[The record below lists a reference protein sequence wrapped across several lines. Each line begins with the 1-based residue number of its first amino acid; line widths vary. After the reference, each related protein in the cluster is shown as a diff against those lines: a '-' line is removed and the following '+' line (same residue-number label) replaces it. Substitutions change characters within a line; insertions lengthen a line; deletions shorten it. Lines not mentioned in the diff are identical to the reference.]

1 MTVYIGLLLFI
12 AIVAFINKK
21 TSFSPKY
28 FLWISFMAMT
38 IVLRL
43 RGSTVGE
50 DTKMYL
56 SVANAASRMSWKEF
70 FSAFSTTE
78 WNYISYGSY
87 GGYSEQAATICMAY
101 NKLIMSVFHN
111 PQLKLQM
118 LMSKERFKRCRR

>member
-28 FLWISFMAMT
+28 FLWLSFIAMAL
-38 IVLRL
+38 VLGL

-56 SVANAASRMSWKEF
+56 SVANAS
-70 FSAFSTTE
+70 
-78 WNYISYGSY
+78 
-87 GGYSEQAATICMAY
+87 
-101 NKLIMSVFHN
+101 
-111 PQLKLQM
+111 
-118 LMSKERFKRCRR
+118 